1 MCEYIIVF
9 VNIKKRENSNSV
21 RQHHNEL
28 LSLKHQKQK
37 WKIPYALFII
47 TYIFLFFK
55 VIKQFCLNFPNF
67 NDWILKNSI
76 LGVSQVRFK
85 VMHFLFLCI
94 FMGSNPIHPGLLSV
108 LIFRKTTWRIR
119 MHKRKEWWKWRCII

>member
-1 MCEYIIVF
+1 MNTNKIEQVF
-9 VNIKKRENSNSV
+9 WNGIDRTYVRVYNRICKHQKRENSNSV

-55 VIKQFCLNFPNF
+55 AIKQFCLDFPNF
-67 NDWILKNSI
+67 
-76 LGVSQVRFK
+76 
-85 VMHFLFLCI
+85 
-94 FMGSNPIHPGLLSV
+94 
-108 LIFRKTTWRIR
+108 
-119 MHKRKEWWKWRCII
+119 